1 MNHLPK
7 GTAVITG
14 ASSGIGAI
22 YADRLAKRGHDLILV
37 ARDRE
42 RLFSLAQRLKKS
54 TCRSIEVIAADLN
67 NKCDLSRVEIEL
79 RENQDVSMLLNGAGL
94 SAVTPLLDSD
104 ANAMAQMIDL
114 NIIALMR
121 LTYAVVPSMVKRE
134 RGTIINL
141 GSIAGIAPEILNGVF
156 GGTKAFVLAFSLSL
170 DKELAAKNIRI
181 QVVLPGL
188 IAAGALGKGGN
199 SADEHHKDMMSV
211 EDLVDAAIVGLDQG
225 ELITIPSLPDILDWE
240 AYEDARQN
248 MMPKLLR
255 NAPAPRYLVSC
266 HGECVEA

>member
-14 ASSGIGAI
+14 ATSGIGAI

-54 TCRSIEVIAADLN
+54 TGRSVEVFAADLN
-67 NKCDLSRVEIEL
+67 NKHDLERVETEL
-79 RENQDVSMLLNGAGL
+79 RDNQDVSMLVNGAGL

-104 ANAMAQMIDL
+104 ANTMGQMIDL
-114 NIIALMR
+114 NINALMR

-141 GSIAGIAPEILNGVF
+141 ASIAGIAPEILNGVF
-156 GGTKAFVLAFSLSL
+156 GGTKAFVFAFSLSL

-181 QVVLPGL
+181 QVVLPGV
-188 IAAGALGKGGN
+188 IAAGALAKGGS

-255 NAPAPRYLVSC
+255 NAPAPRYLVSG
-266 HGECVEA
+266 HGERVEA